1 MKSGEFRDR
10 LSDLALSAGVALTAT
25 HVDQLQA
32 YYELLCRWNRKINLT
47 ALPLEPL
54 ADATLDR
61 LLVEPT
67 AAARYVPESRVEWL
81 DVGSGGGSPAIP
93 LRIARPLTELSL
105 IEARAKKA
113 AFLRESVRELAWTNV
128 SVVNDRFEDFVGR
141 EDSVRSASL
150 VTLRAV
156 KVSQTICSAVQ
167 IVLKPY
173 GQLLLFGAQNVDLP
187 ASFREVERV
196 RLLPSA
202 ASSTLL
208 VIRRSTW
215 NTKNR

>member
-10 LSDLALSAGVALTAT
+10 LSDLALGAGVELSAT

-54 ADATLDR
+54 ADSTLSR

-67 AAARYVPESRVEWL
+67 AAARYVPESPVEWL

-93 LRIARPLTELSL
+93 IRIVRPLAVLSL
-105 IEARAKKA
+105 IESKARKA

-128 SVVNDRFEDFVGR
+128 SVVNDRFEELVGR
-141 EDSVRSASL
+141 ADLARSAAL
-150 VTLRAV
+150 VTVRAV
-156 KVSQTICSAVQ
+156 RVSQAIYSAVQ
-167 IVLKPY
+167 IALKPD
-173 GQLLLFGAQNVDLP
+173 GQLFLFGAQNVDMP
-187 ASFREVERV
+187 ALFREVARV
-196 RLLPSA
+196 QLLPSA

-208 VIRRSTW
+208 VLRRSTW